1 MTYDPTSPNGLQSP
15 KDQVT
20 QVRTNFAQFAS
31 ILAINHTGFNLTNQ
45 GDHEAVVLNNQSVD
59 PGVTQDL
66 DVIYCKNATSN
77 LGTQPQIFL
86 QIPKFLPTELDP
98 TNAIN
103 APMQLT
109 YNQVNVAGP
118 VFQSFLPGGYLFYF
132 GTVSALGTVTL
143 SPAPTKILMAI
154 ANSNNLTGGSAPA
167 PFDVQTRIT
176 SNSTFVISSALATGI
191 FTFTWMAIASA

>member
-77 LGTQPQIFL
+77 LGKQPQIFL

-132 GTVSALGTVTL
+132 GTVSALG
-143 SPAPTKILMAI
+143 
-154 ANSNNLTGGSAPA
+154 
-167 PFDVQTRIT
+167 
-176 SNSTFVISSALATGI
+176 
-191 FTFTWMAIASA
+191 